1 MKKKT
6 YLKIIN
12 FWLFENNLVRAT
24 MSHVAASK
32 MISTVLTFYIIFRD
46 RIGLKNSKD
55 FLKNH
60 VFPVHSTS
68 AKWSSDLILWGGKG
82 VKCAC

>member
-1 MKKKT
+1 
-6 YLKIIN
+6 
-12 FWLFENNLVRAT
+12 

-32 MISTVLTFYIIFRD
+32 MISTVMTFYIIFRG

-68 AKWSSDLILWGGKG
+68 IK
-82 VKCAC
+82 